1 MIFVSNRL
9 GKFKIEDDYKGHLLD
24 VMTIPYFVGAVG
36 GNGGEALYLIGHYAS
51 KVIFMDPHYVQSY

>member
-9 GKFKIEDDYKGHLLD
+9 GKDKIEIDYKDHFLD
-24 VMTIPYFVGAVG
+24 LMKLPYFIGFIG
-36 GNGGEALYLIGHYAS
+36 GDGGEALYLIGHYAS